1 MRFHLALP
9 ELNGLGV
16 ITETP
21 DLTRSA
27 QVVMCLGFPLR
38 TTNETMELVTKP
50 LVAFLFQLGLTMPA
64 LTSLV
69 MSGVREK
76 LTTSAGRPS
85 TTAVACDP
93 DAPKDWEKVT
103 PCPALVASKAVIKAA

>member
-9 ELNGLGV
+9 ELNEFGV
-16 ITETP
+16 ITATP
-21 DLTRSA
+21 LFTRSL
-27 QVVMCLGFPLR
+27 QVVMCFGFPLR

-50 LVAFLFQLGLTMPA
+50 LVAFWFQLELTMPA

-69 MSGVREK
+69 MSGVKDK

-93 DAPKDWEKVT
+93 DAPKDWEKDT
-103 PCPALVASKAVIKAA
+103 P

>member
-16 ITETP
+16 MT
-21 DLTRSA
+21 LTLLFTKSA
-27 QVVMCLGFPLR
+27 QVLMFFGFPWR
-38 TTNETMELVTKP
+38 TTNETIELVTIP
-50 LVAFLFQLGLTMPA
+50 LVGPLSHDEATIPA

-76 LTTSAGRPS
+76 LTTSAGRPEA
-85 TTAVACDP
+85 TAVACEP
-93 DAPKDWEKVT
+93 EAPKDWEKVT
-103 PCPALVASKAVIKAA
+103 LAPAVV